1 MDASEFLFDHAA
13 HQIDPAPA
21 EGKLLQRRGEVDG
34 VQPLAFDID
43 EAPKTHALP
52 SRGVG
57 FFDGDQVPHHFD
69 RPPNAVRQRF
79 AAHAALGNGLGLGGQ
94 QSERRNQWKPKQFDL
109 VERDFEVVGLKLGQ
123 GEPGDVRR
131 EEGGV
136 GGSFLGVTKQK
147 MRFPLKLL
155 GVLAGE
161 PKPAA
166 PDDEQALLEAEPG
179 AFDGIFQ

>member
-1 MDASEFLFDHAA
+1 M
-13 HQIDPAPA
+13 
-21 EGKLLQRRGEVDG
+21 
-34 VQPLAFDID
+34 
-43 EAPKTHALP
+43 
-52 SRGVG
+52 G
-57 FFDGDQVPHHFD
+57 FFDGDQVSDDFD
-69 RPPNAVRQRF
+69 RSPDAVRQCF
-79 AAHAALGNGLGLGGQ
+79 AAHAAFSNGLGLGGQ
-94 QSERRNQWKPKQFDL
+94 QPKRRNQREAKQFDL
-109 VERDFEVVGLKLGQ
+109 VEGDFEIVGLKVGQ
-123 GEPGDVRR
+123 GEPGNVWR